1 MPVLNRIEASS
12 GMQLTR
18 LHVENFK
25 SLVNFDILFSK
36 FSCLIGL
43 NGSGKTT
50 VLQFIDFL
58 SQLSKG
64 DVMGWLK
71 TRQWSSSDLYSKLTS
86 QRLIKF
92 RATFQ
97 LEGSDNVQWEATFNP
112 DLVRCTYER
121 IAVCDLTL
129 MLAEEKRLS
138 LHSNRDKPVPSIHNY
153 PIIFDYQGSVISQ
166 LGHDLLGNFHPALLG
181 VKDFFLKTHSLE
193 LLSPAFLRRRSRNSE
208 GGIGYGG
215 EQMSAVLYGLGRTK
229 RKEILDKLKTVY
241 PYLQEIDVSQLR
253 AGWKKLSVVE
263 EYSSKKYSFESKH
276 VNDGLLRLLA
286 VFAQLKYD
294 NGFVLFDEIENGINP
309 ELVEFVIDLLVESPH
324 QVLASTHSPIVL
336 NYLEDEVAIKGL
348 VYVYKS
354 KNGFTSSIPFFS
366 IPSMHEKLSVMGPGD
381 VYQDTS
387 LVDLQE
393 EIVSIGSHEAHQ

>member
-1 MPVLNRIEASS
+1 MPVSNCVEVGS
-12 GMQLTR
+12 GIQLTK

-25 SLVNFDILFSK
+25 SLVNFDISFSK

-64 DVMGWLK
+64 DTLDWLK
-71 TRQWSSSDLYSKLTS
+71 TRQWSSSDLHSKLTS

-92 RATFQ
+92 SATFLLDEIGQ
-97 LEGSDNVQWEATFNP
+97 VIWEATFNP
-112 DLVRCTYER
+112 DLSRCTYER
-121 IAVCDLTL
+121 ISIDKLIL
-129 MLAEEKRLS
+129 MLAEEKKLS
-138 LHSNRDKPVPSIHNY
+138 LHKNVDNSVPPIQNY

-166 LGHDLLGNFHPALLG
+166 LGHDLLGNFHPALLK
-181 VKDFFLKTHSLE
+181 VKEFLLKTHSLE

-215 EQMSAVLYGLGRTK
+215 EQMTAVLYGLGRSK
-229 RKEILDKLKTVY
+229 RNEILAKLKTVY
-241 PYLQEIDVSQLR
+241 PYLQEIDVSQLQ

-294 NGFVLFDEIENGINP
+294 DGFVLFDEIENGINP
-309 ELVEFVIDLLVESPH
+309 ELIEFVIDLLVESPH

-336 NYLEDEVAIKGL
+336 NYIEDNVAIEGLIYIYKGQ
-348 VYVYKS
+348 
-354 KNGFTSSIPFFS
+354 NGFTRSIPFFS
-366 IPSMHEKLSVMGPGD
+366 IPSMNEKLSVMGPGD

-387 LVDLQE
+387 LVELQE
-393 EIVSIGSHEAHQ
+393 EIISLGYLEPHQ

>member
-1 MPVLNRIEASS
+1 MPVSNFVETSL
-12 GMQLTR
+12 GMQLTS

-25 SLVNFDILFSK
+25 SLVNFDISFSK

-64 DVMGWLK
+64 DIKGWLK
-71 TRQWSSSDLYSKLTS
+71 TRQWTSSDLHSKLTS

-92 RATFQ
+92 CATFL
-97 LEGSDNVQWEATFNP
+97 LEGSDKVQWEATFNP
-112 DLVRCTYER
+112 DLGRCTYER
-121 IAVCDLTL
+121 VSIDNLTL
-129 MLAEEKRLS
+129 MLAEDKKLS
-138 LHSNRDKPVPSIHNY
+138 LHSNSHKSVPPIHNF

-166 LGHDLLGNFHPALLG
+166 LGHDLLSNFHSALLR

-215 EQMSAVLYGLGRTK
+215 EQMSAVLYGLGRSK
-229 RKEILDKLKTVY
+229 RNEILAKLKTVY
-241 PYLQEIDVSQLR
+241 PYLQDIDVSQLQ
-253 AGWKKLSVVE
+253 AGWKKLNVVE

-294 NGFVLFDEIENGINP
+294 DGFVLFDEIENGINP

-336 NYLEDEVAIKGL
+336 NYLEDEIAIKGL
-348 VYVYKS
+348 VYIYKG

-381 VYQDTS
+381 AYQDTS
-387 LVDLQE
+387 LVDLQQ
-393 EIVSIGSHEAHQ
+393 EIISIGAREASQ